1 MRTVY
6 LAAPWWRVATPAIG
20 HLLEG
25 RGADDQPD
33 VPRE

>member
-1 MRTVY
+1 MRTIY
-6 LAAPWWRVATPAIG
+6 LAAPSWCVATPAIG

-25 RGADDQPD
+25 RGADAQPD